1 MATDTPRIPE
11 QGVAT
16 LPDEA
21 WERARR
27 RAEIISPLAQS
38 ETVGHEAA
46 DMAAQALGLSR
57 RQVYV
62 LIRRARQGSGL
73 VTDLVPGQSGGGKGK
88 GRLPEPVE
96 RVIHELLQ
104 KRFLTKQKRSL
115 AAFHREVTQVCK
127 AQKLR
132 VPARNTVALR
142 IASLDP
148 RKVIRRREGQDAA
161 RDLQGV
167 GGEPPAVTAPLEQV
181 QIDHTVIDL
190 IVVDDR
196 DRQPIGRPYLTLAID
211 VFTRCVLGMV
221 VTLEAPS
228 AVSVGLCLVHV
239 ACDKRPW
246 LEGLK
251 VEMDW
256 PMSGKPLLL
265 YLDNAA
271 EFKSEALR
279 RGCEQHG
286 IRLDYRPLGQP
297 HYGGI
302 VERIIG
308 TAMQMI
314 HDDLPGTTFSNPDQR
329 GDYDSENKA
338 ALTLRE
344 LERWLTLAVGTYHGS
359 VHNGLLQ
366 PPAARWA
373 EAVARVG
380 VPAVVTRATA
390 FLVDF
395 LPILRRTL
403 TRTGFVI
410 DHIHYYADALKP
422 WIARRDR
429 LPAFLIRRD
438 PRDISRIWVL
448 EPEGQHYLEIPYR
461 TLSHPAVTL
470 WEQRQALAKLRQ
482 QGREQVD
489 ESALF
494 RMIGQMRE
502 IVTAAQKAKGLSSCL
517 GRNSAAFDAM
527 GWEFLRETSR
537 QVREGEA
544 SGSLRLSRRL
554 SSSTIRRSRSCLS
567 RALDAIQGDGFLFAD
582 LSRAAAGCVYWIYG
596 NGRRTFFRAGRGLG
610 HRSADWHRT
619 RTAGAQLRQGGV
631 SWCSNLYP
639 GFACRCAQHAGR
651 RCAASGGRRSNRRRR
666 PRCLDRGAW

>member
-1 MATDTPRIPE
+1 MGMASDARITE
-11 QGVAT
+11 HGVAT
-16 LPDEA
+16 LSDEA
-21 WERARR
+21 WEHARR
-27 RAEIISPLAQS
+27 RAEIIAPLAML
-38 ETVGHEAA
+38 EVVGHQAA
-46 DMAAQALGLSR
+46 DAAAQALGLSR

-73 VTDLVPGQSGGGKGK
+73 VTDLAPGQSGGGKGR
-88 GRLPEPVE
+88 GRLPESVE
-96 RVIHELLQ
+96 RIIRELLQ

-115 AAFHREVTQVCK
+115 AAFHREVALVCK
-127 AQKLR
+127 THKLR

-142 IASLDP
+142 IAALDP
-148 RKVIRRREGQDAA
+148 LKTARRREGQDAS

-167 GGEPPAVTAPLEQV
+167 GGVPPAVTLPLEQI

-190 IVVDDR
+190 IVVDER
-196 DRQPIGRPYLTLAID
+196 DRQPIGRPYLTVAID

-246 LEGLK
+246 LEGLN

-256 PMSGKPLLL
+256 PMSGKPKLL

-286 IRLDYRPLGQP
+286 IQLDYRPPGQP

-314 HDDLPGTTFSNPDQR
+314 HDELPGTTFSNPDQR

-338 ALTLRE
+338 ALTLHE

-366 PPAARWA
+366 PPVARWS
-373 EAVARVG
+373 EAVTRVG

-395 LPILRRTL
+395 LPIIRRTL

-410 DHIHYYADALKP
+410 DHIHYYADTLKP

-429 LPAFLIRRD
+429 WPAFLIRRD

-470 WEQRQALAKLRQ
+470 WEQRQALTKLRQ

-502 IVTAAQKAKGLSSCL
+502 IVTTAQKATRKARRDADRRQHLKASVPPDKPTPPETDVADPQADNL
-517 GRNSAAFDAM
+517 PPAKPFDQIEE
-527 GWEFLRETSR
+527 W
-537 QVREGEA
+537 
-544 SGSLRLSRRL
+544 
-554 SSSTIRRSRSCLS
+554 
-567 RALDAIQGDGFLFAD
+567 
-582 LSRAAAGCVYWIYG
+582 
-596 NGRRTFFRAGRGLG
+596 
-610 HRSADWHRT
+610 
-619 RTAGAQLRQGGV
+619 
-631 SWCSNLYP
+631 
-639 GFACRCAQHAGR
+639 
-651 RCAASGGRRSNRRRR
+651 
-666 PRCLDRGAW
+666 

>member
-1 MATDTPRIPE
+1 MTSDTPPIAA

-21 WERARR
+21 WAQARHR
-27 RAEIISPLAQS
+27 TEIIGPLAAL
-38 ETVGHEAA
+38 EVVGHEAA
-46 DMAAQALGLSR
+46 DEAAQALGLSR

-62 LIRRARQGSGL
+62 LIRRARQGTGL
-73 VTDLVPGQSGGGKGK
+73 VTDLTPGRSGGGKGK

-96 RVIHELLQ
+96 RIIRELLQ

-115 AAFHREVTQVCK
+115 AAFHREVAQACK
-127 AQKLR
+127 TQKLP
-132 VPARNTVALR
+132 VPARNTVAQR
-142 IASLDP
+142 IAGLHPAKIARS
-148 RKVIRRREGQDAA
+148 RGGQDAA
-161 RDLQGV
+161 RPLQGA
-167 GGEPPAVTAPLEQV
+167 GGIPPEVTMPLEQV
-181 QIDHTVIDL
+181 QIDYTVIDL
-190 IVVDDR
+190 IVVDER
-196 DRQPIGRPYLTLAID
+196 DRQPIDRPYLTLAID

-228 AVSVGLCLVHV
+228 AVSVGLCLAHA

-246 LEGLK
+246 LEGLN

-256 PMSGKPLLL
+256 PMSGKPRLL

-286 IRLDYRPLGQP
+286 IRLDYRPPGQP

-314 HDDLPGTTFSNPDQR
+314 HDELPGTTFSNPGQR
-329 GDYDSENKA
+329 GEYDSEKMA
-338 ALTLRE
+338 TLTLRE
-344 LERWLTLAVGTYHGS
+344 LERWLALAVGTYHGS

-373 EAVARVG
+373 EAVERVG
-380 VPAVVTRATA
+380 VPAVVTRPTA

-395 LPILRRTL
+395 LPVIRRTL

-422 WIARRDR
+422 WIARRER

-448 EPEGQHYLEIPYR
+448 EPEGQHYLEIHYR

-482 QGREQVD
+482 LGREQVD

-502 IVTAAQKAKGLSSCL
+502 IVTTAQKATRKARRDADRRQHLKTSEPPAKPIPPDVDMADPQADNL
-517 GRNSAAFDAM
+517 PPAKPFDQIEE
-527 GWEFLRETSR
+527 W
-537 QVREGEA
+537 
-544 SGSLRLSRRL
+544 
-554 SSSTIRRSRSCLS
+554 
-567 RALDAIQGDGFLFAD
+567 
-582 LSRAAAGCVYWIYG
+582 
-596 NGRRTFFRAGRGLG
+596 
-610 HRSADWHRT
+610 
-619 RTAGAQLRQGGV
+619 
-631 SWCSNLYP
+631 
-639 GFACRCAQHAGR
+639 
-651 RCAASGGRRSNRRRR
+651 
-666 PRCLDRGAW
+666 

>member
-1 MATDTPRIPE
+1 MTSDTPPIAA

-21 WERARR
+21 WAQARHR
-27 RAEIISPLAQS
+27 TEIIGPLAAL
-38 ETVGHEAA
+38 EVVGHEAA
-46 DMAAQALGLSR
+46 DEAAQALGLSR

-62 LIRRARQGSGL
+62 LIRRARQGTGL
-73 VTDLVPGQSGGGKGK
+73 VTDLTPGRSGGGKGK

-96 RVIHELLQ
+96 RIIRELLQ

-115 AAFHREVTQVCK
+115 AAFHREVAQACK
-127 AQKLR
+127 TQKLP
-132 VPARNTVALR
+132 VPARNTVAQR
-142 IASLDP
+142 IAGLHPAKIARS
-148 RKVIRRREGQDAA
+148 RGGQDAA
-161 RDLQGV
+161 RPLQGA
-167 GGEPPAVTAPLEQV
+167 GGIPPEVTMPLEQV

-190 IVVDDR
+190 IVVDER

-221 VTLEAPS
+221 VTLEEPS
-228 AVSVGLCLVHV
+228 AVSVGLCLAHA

-246 LEGLK
+246 LEGLN

-256 PMSGKPLLL
+256 PMSGKPRLL

-286 IRLDYRPLGQP
+286 IRLDYRPPGQP

-314 HDDLPGTTFSNPDQR
+314 HDELPGTTFSNPGQR
-329 GDYDSENKA
+329 GEYDSEKMA
-338 ALTLRE
+338 TLTLRE
-344 LERWLTLAVGTYHGS
+344 LERWLALAVGTYHGS

-373 EAVARVG
+373 EAVERVG
-380 VPAVVTRATA
+380 VPAVVTRPTA

-395 LPILRRTL
+395 LPVIRRTL

-422 WIARRDR
+422 WIARRER

-448 EPEGQHYLEIPYR
+448 EPEGQHYLEIHYR

-482 QGREQVD
+482 LGREQVD

-502 IVTAAQKAKGLSSCL
+502 IVTTAQKATRKARRDADRRQHLKTSEPPAKPIPPDVDMADPQADNL
-517 GRNSAAFDAM
+517 PPAKPFDQIEE
-527 GWEFLRETSR
+527 W
-537 QVREGEA
+537 
-544 SGSLRLSRRL
+544 
-554 SSSTIRRSRSCLS
+554 
-567 RALDAIQGDGFLFAD
+567 
-582 LSRAAAGCVYWIYG
+582 
-596 NGRRTFFRAGRGLG
+596 
-610 HRSADWHRT
+610 
-619 RTAGAQLRQGGV
+619 
-631 SWCSNLYP
+631 
-639 GFACRCAQHAGR
+639 
-651 RCAASGGRRSNRRRR
+651 
-666 PRCLDRGAW
+666 

>member
-1 MATDTPRIPE
+1 MTSDTPPIAA

-21 WERARR
+21 WAQARHR
-27 RAEIISPLAQS
+27 TEIIGPLAAL
-38 ETVGHEAA
+38 EVVGHEAA
-46 DMAAQALGLSR
+46 DEAAQALGLSR

-62 LIRRARQGSGL
+62 LIRRARQGTGL
-73 VTDLVPGQSGGGKGK
+73 VTDLTPGRSGGGKGK

-96 RVIHELLQ
+96 RIIRELLQ

-115 AAFHREVTQVCK
+115 AAFHREVAQACK
-127 AQKLR
+127 TQKLP
-132 VPARNTVALR
+132 VPARNTVAQR
-142 IASLDP
+142 IAGLHPAKIARS
-148 RKVIRRREGQDAA
+148 RGGQDAA
-161 RDLQGV
+161 RPLQGA
-167 GGEPPAVTAPLEQV
+167 GGIPPEVTMPLEQV

-190 IVVDDR
+190 IVVDER

-228 AVSVGLCLVHV
+228 AVSVGLCLAHA

-246 LEGLK
+246 LEGLN

-256 PMSGKPLLL
+256 PMSGKPRLL

-286 IRLDYRPLGQP
+286 IRLDYRPPGQP

-314 HDDLPGTTFSNPDQR
+314 HDELPGTTFSNPGQR
-329 GDYDSENKA
+329 GEYDSEKMA
-338 ALTLRE
+338 TLTLRE
-344 LERWLTLAVGTYHGS
+344 LERWLALAVGTYHGS

-373 EAVARVG
+373 EAVERVG
-380 VPAVVTRATA
+380 VPAVVTRPTA

-395 LPILRRTL
+395 LPVIRRTL

-410 DHIHYYADALKP
+410 DHIPYYADALKP
-422 WIARRDR
+422 WIARRER
-429 LPAFLIRRD
+429 SPAFLIRRD

-448 EPEGQHYLEIPYR
+448 EPEGQHYLEIHYR

-482 QGREQVD
+482 LGREQVD

-502 IVTAAQKAKGLSSCL
+502 IVTTAQKATRKARRDADRRQHLKTSEPPAKPIPPDVDMADPQADNL
-517 GRNSAAFDAM
+517 PPAKPFDQIEE
-527 GWEFLRETSR
+527 W
-537 QVREGEA
+537 
-544 SGSLRLSRRL
+544 
-554 SSSTIRRSRSCLS
+554 
-567 RALDAIQGDGFLFAD
+567 
-582 LSRAAAGCVYWIYG
+582 
-596 NGRRTFFRAGRGLG
+596 
-610 HRSADWHRT
+610 
-619 RTAGAQLRQGGV
+619 
-631 SWCSNLYP
+631 
-639 GFACRCAQHAGR
+639 
-651 RCAASGGRRSNRRRR
+651 
-666 PRCLDRGAW
+666 

>member
-1 MATDTPRIPE
+1 MASDADTPLIAER
-11 QGVAT
+11 GVAT
-16 LPDEA
+16 LPAEA
-21 WERARR
+21 WEQARR
-27 RAEIISPLAQS
+27 RTEIIGPLAAL
-38 ETVGHEAA
+38 EVVGHQAA
-46 DMAAQALGLSR
+46 DAAAQALGLSR

-62 LIRRARQGSGL
+62 LIRRARQGSDL
-73 VTDLVPGQSGGGKGK
+73 VTDLAPGQSGGGKGK

-96 RVIHELLQ
+96 RIIRELLQ
-104 KRFLTKQKRSL
+104 RRFLTKQKRSL
-115 AAFHREVTQVCK
+115 AAFYRDVAQACK

-142 IASLDP
+142 IAGLDP
-148 RKVIRRREGQDAA
+148 VKTSRCREGQDAS
-161 RDLQGV
+161 RDLQGA
-167 GGEPPAVTAPLEQV
+167 GGVPPAVTEPLEQV

-190 IVVDDR
+190 IVVDER
-196 DRQPIGRPYLTLAID
+196 DRQPIGRPYLTIAID

-228 AVSVGLCLVHV
+228 AVSVGLCLAHI

-246 LEGLK
+246 LERLN

-256 PMSGKPLLL
+256 PMSGKPRLL

-314 HDDLPGTTFSNPDQR
+314 HDALPGTTFSNPDQR
-329 GDYDSENKA
+329 GEYDSESKA

-380 VPAVVTRATA
+380 APAVVTRATA

-395 LPILRRTL
+395 LPVIRRTL
-403 TRTGFVI
+403 TRIGFVI

-429 LPAFLIRRD
+429 SPAFLIRRD

-470 WEQRQALAKLRQ
+470 WEQRQALARLRQ
-482 QGREQVD
+482 LGREQVD

-494 RMIGQMRE
+494 RMIQQMRD
-502 IVTAAQKAKGLSSCL
+502 IVTTAQQATRKARRDADRRQHLKA
-517 GRNSAAFDAM
+517 SAPPVKPLPPDVDIADPQSEGQPPAKPFDQIEE
-527 GWEFLRETSR
+527 W
-537 QVREGEA
+537 
-544 SGSLRLSRRL
+544 
-554 SSSTIRRSRSCLS
+554 
-567 RALDAIQGDGFLFAD
+567 
-582 LSRAAAGCVYWIYG
+582 
-596 NGRRTFFRAGRGLG
+596 
-610 HRSADWHRT
+610 
-619 RTAGAQLRQGGV
+619 
-631 SWCSNLYP
+631 
-639 GFACRCAQHAGR
+639 
-651 RCAASGGRRSNRRRR
+651 
-666 PRCLDRGAW
+666 

>member
-1 MATDTPRIPE
+1 MASDARITE
-11 QGVAT
+11 HGVAT
-16 LPDEA
+16 LSDEA
-21 WERARR
+21 WEHARR
-27 RAEIISPLAQS
+27 RAEIIAPLAML
-38 ETVGHEAA
+38 EVVGHQAA
-46 DMAAQALGLSR
+46 DAAAQALGLSR

-73 VTDLVPGQSGGGKGK
+73 VTDLAPGQSGGGKGR
-88 GRLPEPVE
+88 GRLPESVE
-96 RVIHELLQ
+96 RIIRELLQ

-115 AAFHREVTQVCK
+115 AAFHREVALVCK
-127 AQKLR
+127 THKLR

-142 IASLDP
+142 IAALDP
-148 RKVIRRREGQDAA
+148 LKTARRREGQDAS

-167 GGEPPAVTAPLEQV
+167 GGVPPAVTLPLEQI

-190 IVVDDR
+190 IVVDER
-196 DRQPIGRPYLTLAID
+196 DRQPIGRPYLTVAID

-246 LEGLK
+246 LEGLN

-256 PMSGKPLLL
+256 PMSGKPKLL

-286 IRLDYRPLGQP
+286 IQLDYRPPGQP

-314 HDDLPGTTFSNPDQR
+314 HDELPGTTFSNPDQR

-338 ALTLRE
+338 ALTLHE

-366 PPAARWA
+366 PPVARWS
-373 EAVARVG
+373 EAVTRVG

-395 LPILRRTL
+395 LPIIRRTL

-410 DHIHYYADALKP
+410 DHIHYYADTLKP

-429 LPAFLIRRD
+429 WPAFLIRRD

-448 EPEGQHYLEIPYR
+448 EPEGQH
-461 TLSHPAVTL
+461 
-470 WEQRQALAKLRQ
+470 
-482 QGREQVD
+482 
-489 ESALF
+489 
-494 RMIGQMRE
+494 
-502 IVTAAQKAKGLSSCL
+502 
-517 GRNSAAFDAM
+517 
-527 GWEFLRETSR
+527 
-537 QVREGEA
+537 
-544 SGSLRLSRRL
+544 
-554 SSSTIRRSRSCLS
+554 
-567 RALDAIQGDGFLFAD
+567 
-582 LSRAAAGCVYWIYG
+582 
-596 NGRRTFFRAGRGLG
+596 
-610 HRSADWHRT
+610 
-619 RTAGAQLRQGGV
+619 
-631 SWCSNLYP
+631 
-639 GFACRCAQHAGR
+639 
-651 RCAASGGRRSNRRRR
+651 
-666 PRCLDRGAW
+666 

>member
-1 MATDTPRIPE
+1 MTSDTPPIAA

-21 WERARR
+21 WAQARHR
-27 RAEIISPLAQS
+27 TEIIGPLAAL
-38 ETVGHEAA
+38 EVVGHEAA
-46 DMAAQALGLSR
+46 DEAAQALGLSR

-62 LIRRARQGSGL
+62 LIRRARQGTGL
-73 VTDLVPGQSGGGKGK
+73 VTDLTPGRSGGGKGK

-96 RVIHELLQ
+96 RIIRELLQ
-104 KRFLTKQKRSL
+104 KRFLSKQKRSL
-115 AAFHREVTQVCK
+115 AAFHREVAQACK
-127 AQKLR
+127 TQKLP
-132 VPARNTVALR
+132 VPARNTVAQR
-142 IASLDP
+142 IAGLHPAKIARS
-148 RKVIRRREGQDAA
+148 RGGQDAA
-161 RDLQGV
+161 RPLQGA
-167 GGEPPAVTAPLEQV
+167 GGIPPEVTMPLEQV

-190 IVVDDR
+190 IVVDER

-228 AVSVGLCLVHV
+228 AVSVGLCLAHA

-246 LEGLK
+246 LEGLN

-256 PMSGKPLLL
+256 PMSGKPRLL

-286 IRLDYRPLGQP
+286 IRLDYRPPGQP

-314 HDDLPGTTFSNPDQR
+314 HDELPGTTFSNPGQR
-329 GDYDSENKA
+329 GEYDSEKMA
-338 ALTLRE
+338 TLTLRE
-344 LERWLTLAVGTYHGS
+344 LERWLALAVGTYHGS

-373 EAVARVG
+373 EAVERVG
-380 VPAVVTRATA
+380 VPAVVTRPTA

-395 LPILRRTL
+395 LPVIRRTL

-422 WIARRDR
+422 WIARRER

-438 PRDISRIWVL
+438 PRDIRRIWVL
-448 EPEGQHYLEIPYR
+448 EPEGQHYLEIHYR

-482 QGREQVD
+482 LGREQVD

-502 IVTAAQKAKGLSSCL
+502 IVTTAQKATRKARRDADRRQHLKTSEPPAKPIPPDVDMADPQADNL
-517 GRNSAAFDAM
+517 PPAKPFDQIEE
-527 GWEFLRETSR
+527 W
-537 QVREGEA
+537 
-544 SGSLRLSRRL
+544 
-554 SSSTIRRSRSCLS
+554 
-567 RALDAIQGDGFLFAD
+567 
-582 LSRAAAGCVYWIYG
+582 
-596 NGRRTFFRAGRGLG
+596 
-610 HRSADWHRT
+610 
-619 RTAGAQLRQGGV
+619 
-631 SWCSNLYP
+631 
-639 GFACRCAQHAGR
+639 
-651 RCAASGGRRSNRRRR
+651 
-666 PRCLDRGAW
+666 

>member
-1 MATDTPRIPE
+1 MTSDTPPIAA

-21 WERARR
+21 WAQARHR
-27 RAEIISPLAQS
+27 TEIIGPLAAL
-38 ETVGHEAA
+38 EVVGHEAA
-46 DMAAQALGLSR
+46 DEAAQALGLSR

-62 LIRRARQGSGL
+62 LIRRARQGTGL
-73 VTDLVPGQSGGGKGK
+73 VTDLTPGRSGGGKGK

-96 RVIHELLQ
+96 RIIRELLQ

-115 AAFHREVTQVCK
+115 AAFHREVAQACK
-127 AQKLR
+127 TQKLP
-132 VPARNTVALR
+132 VPARNTVAQR
-142 IASLDP
+142 IAGLHPAKIARS
-148 RKVIRRREGQDAA
+148 RGGQDAA
-161 RDLQGV
+161 RPLQGA
-167 GGEPPAVTAPLEQV
+167 GGIPPEVTMPLEQV

-190 IVVDDR
+190 IVVDER

-228 AVSVGLCLVHV
+228 AVSVGLCLAHA

-246 LEGLK
+246 LEGLN

-256 PMSGKPLLL
+256 PMSGKPRLL

-286 IRLDYRPLGQP
+286 IRLDYRPPGQP

-314 HDDLPGTTFSNPDQR
+314 HDELPGTTFSNPGQR
-329 GDYDSENKA
+329 GEYDSEKMA
-338 ALTLRE
+338 TLTLRE
-344 LERWLTLAVGTYHGS
+344 LERWLALAVGTYHGS

-373 EAVARVG
+373 EAVERVG
-380 VPAVVTRATA
+380 VPAVVTRPTA

-395 LPILRRTL
+395 LPVIRRTL

-422 WIARRDR
+422 WIARRER

-448 EPEGQHYLEIPYR
+448 EPEGQHYLEIHYR

-482 QGREQVD
+482 LGREQVD

-502 IVTAAQKAKGLSSCL
+502 IVTTAQKATRKARRDADRRQHLKTSEPPAKPIPPDVDMADPQADNL
-517 GRNSAAFDAM
+517 PPAKPFDQIEEWSPSM
-527 GWEFLRETSR
+527 N
-537 QVREGEA
+537 
-544 SGSLRLSRRL
+544 
-554 SSSTIRRSRSCLS
+554 I
-567 RALDAIQGDGFLFAD
+567 
-582 LSRAAAGCVYWIYG
+582 
-596 NGRRTFFRAGRGLG
+596 RGLAMEC
-610 HRSADWHRT
+610 SRT
-619 RTAGAQLRQGGV
+619 
-631 SWCSNLYP
+631 
-639 GFACRCAQHAGR
+639 
-651 RCAASGGRRSNRRRR
+651 
-666 PRCLDRGAW
+666 

>member
-1 MATDTPRIPE
+1 MTSDTPPIAA

-21 WERARR
+21 WAQARHR
-27 RAEIISPLAQS
+27 TEIIGPLAAL
-38 ETVGHEAA
+38 EVVGHEAA
-46 DMAAQALGLSR
+46 DEAAQALGLSR

-62 LIRRARQGSGL
+62 LIRRARQGTGL
-73 VTDLVPGQSGGGKGK
+73 VTDLTPGRSGGGKGK

-96 RVIHELLQ
+96 RIIRELLQ

-115 AAFHREVTQVCK
+115 AAFHREVAQACK
-127 AQKLR
+127 TQKLP
-132 VPARNTVALR
+132 VPARNTVAQR
-142 IASLDP
+142 IAGLHPAKIARS
-148 RKVIRRREGQDAA
+148 RGGQDAA
-161 RDLQGV
+161 RPLQGA
-167 GGEPPAVTAPLEQV
+167 GGIPPEVTMPLEQV

-190 IVVDDR
+190 IVVDER

-228 AVSVGLCLVHV
+228 AVSVGLCLAHA

-246 LEGLK
+246 LEGLN

-256 PMSGKPLLL
+256 PMSGKPRLL

-286 IRLDYRPLGQP
+286 IRLDYRLPGQP

-314 HDDLPGTTFSNPDQR
+314 HDELPGTTFSNPGQR
-329 GDYDSENKA
+329 GEYDSEKMA
-338 ALTLRE
+338 TLTLRE
-344 LERWLTLAVGTYHGS
+344 LERWLALAVGTYHGS

-373 EAVARVG
+373 EAVERVG
-380 VPAVVTRATA
+380 VPAVVTRPTA

-395 LPILRRTL
+395 LPVIRRTL

-422 WIARRDR
+422 WIARRER

-448 EPEGQHYLEIPYR
+448 EPEGQHYLEIHYR

-482 QGREQVD
+482 LGREQVD

-502 IVTAAQKAKGLSSCL
+502 IVTTAQKATRKARRDADRRQHLKTSEPPAKPIPPDVDMADPQADNL
-517 GRNSAAFDAM
+517 PPAKPFDQIEE
-527 GWEFLRETSR
+527 W
-537 QVREGEA
+537 
-544 SGSLRLSRRL
+544 
-554 SSSTIRRSRSCLS
+554 
-567 RALDAIQGDGFLFAD
+567 
-582 LSRAAAGCVYWIYG
+582 
-596 NGRRTFFRAGRGLG
+596 
-610 HRSADWHRT
+610 
-619 RTAGAQLRQGGV
+619 
-631 SWCSNLYP
+631 
-639 GFACRCAQHAGR
+639 
-651 RCAASGGRRSNRRRR
+651 
-666 PRCLDRGAW
+666 

>member
-1 MATDTPRIPE
+1 MTSDTPPIAA

-21 WERARR
+21 WAQARHR
-27 RAEIISPLAQS
+27 TEIIGPLAAL
-38 ETVGHEAA
+38 EVVGHEAA
-46 DMAAQALGLSR
+46 DEAAQALGLSR

-62 LIRRARQGSGL
+62 LIRRARQGTGL
-73 VTDLVPGQSGGGKGK
+73 VTDLTPGRSGGGKGK

-96 RVIHELLQ
+96 RIIRELLQ

-115 AAFHREVTQVCK
+115 AAFHREVAQACK
-127 AQKLR
+127 TQKLP
-132 VPARNTVALR
+132 VPARNTVAQR
-142 IASLDP
+142 IAGLHPAKIARS
-148 RKVIRRREGQDAA
+148 RGGQDAA
-161 RDLQGV
+161 RPLQGA
-167 GGEPPAVTAPLEQV
+167 GGIPPEVTMPLEQV

-190 IVVDDR
+190 IVVDER

-228 AVSVGLCLVHV
+228 AVSVGLCLAHA

-246 LEGLK
+246 LEGLN

-256 PMSGKPLLL
+256 PMSGKPRLL

-286 IRLDYRPLGQP
+286 IRLDYRPPGQP

-314 HDDLPGTTFSNPDQR
+314 HDELPGTTFSNPGQR
-329 GDYDSENKA
+329 GEYDSEKMA
-338 ALTLRE
+338 TLTLRE
-344 LERWLTLAVGTYHGS
+344 LERWLALAVGTYHGS

-373 EAVARVG
+373 EAVERVG
-380 VPAVVTRATA
+380 VPAVVTRPTA

-395 LPILRRTL
+395 LPVIRRTL

-422 WIARRDR
+422 WIARRER

-448 EPEGQHYLEIPYR
+448 EPEGQHYLEIHYR

-482 QGREQVD
+482 LGREQVD

-502 IVTAAQKAKGLSSCL
+502 IVTTAQKATRKARRDADRRQHLKTSEPPAKPIPPDVDMADPQAGNLPP
-517 GRNSAAFDAM
+517 AKPFDQIEE
-527 GWEFLRETSR
+527 W
-537 QVREGEA
+537 
-544 SGSLRLSRRL
+544 
-554 SSSTIRRSRSCLS
+554 
-567 RALDAIQGDGFLFAD
+567 
-582 LSRAAAGCVYWIYG
+582 
-596 NGRRTFFRAGRGLG
+596 
-610 HRSADWHRT
+610 
-619 RTAGAQLRQGGV
+619 
-631 SWCSNLYP
+631 
-639 GFACRCAQHAGR
+639 
-651 RCAASGGRRSNRRRR
+651 
-666 PRCLDRGAW
+666 

>member
-1 MATDTPRIPE
+1 MTSDTPPIAA

-21 WERARR
+21 WAQARHR
-27 RAEIISPLAQS
+27 TEIIGPLAAL
-38 ETVGHEAA
+38 EVVGHEAA
-46 DMAAQALGLSR
+46 DEAAQALGLSR

-62 LIRRARQGSGL
+62 LIRRARQGTGL
-73 VTDLVPGQSGGGKGK
+73 VTDLTPGRSGGGKGK

-96 RVIHELLQ
+96 RIIRELLQ

-115 AAFHREVTQVCK
+115 AAFHREVAQACK
-127 AQKLR
+127 TQKLP
-132 VPARNTVALR
+132 VPARNTVAQR
-142 IASLDP
+142 IAGLHPAKIARS
-148 RKVIRRREGQDAA
+148 RGGQDAA
-161 RDLQGV
+161 RPLQGA
-167 GGEPPAVTAPLEQV
+167 GGIPPEVTMPLEQV

-190 IVVDDR
+190 IVVDER

-228 AVSVGLCLVHV
+228 AVSVAHA

-246 LEGLK
+246 LEGLN

-256 PMSGKPLLL
+256 PMSGKPRLL

-286 IRLDYRPLGQP
+286 IRLDYRPPGQP

-314 HDDLPGTTFSNPDQR
+314 HDELPGTTFSNPGQR
-329 GDYDSENKA
+329 GEYDSEKMA
-338 ALTLRE
+338 TLTLRE
-344 LERWLTLAVGTYHGS
+344 LERWLALAVGTYHGS

-373 EAVARVG
+373 EAVERVG
-380 VPAVVTRATA
+380 VPAVVTRPTA

-395 LPILRRTL
+395 LPVIRRTL

-422 WIARRDR
+422 WIARRER

-448 EPEGQHYLEIPYR
+448 EPEGQHYLEIHYR

-482 QGREQVD
+482 LGREQVD

-502 IVTAAQKAKGLSSCL
+502 IVTTAQKATRKARRDADRRQHLKTSEPPAKPIPPDVDMADPQADNL
-517 GRNSAAFDAM
+517 PPAKPFDQIEE
-527 GWEFLRETSR
+527 W
-537 QVREGEA
+537 
-544 SGSLRLSRRL
+544 
-554 SSSTIRRSRSCLS
+554 
-567 RALDAIQGDGFLFAD
+567 
-582 LSRAAAGCVYWIYG
+582 
-596 NGRRTFFRAGRGLG
+596 
-610 HRSADWHRT
+610 
-619 RTAGAQLRQGGV
+619 
-631 SWCSNLYP
+631 
-639 GFACRCAQHAGR
+639 
-651 RCAASGGRRSNRRRR
+651 
-666 PRCLDRGAW
+666 

>member
-1 MATDTPRIPE
+1 MASDARITE
-11 QGVAT
+11 HGVAT
-16 LPDEA
+16 LSDEA
-21 WERARR
+21 WEHARR
-27 RAEIISPLAQS
+27 RAEIIAPLAML
-38 ETVGHEAA
+38 EVVGHQAA
-46 DMAAQALGLSR
+46 DAAAQALGLSR

-73 VTDLVPGQSGGGKGK
+73 VTDLAPGQSGGGKGR
-88 GRLPEPVE
+88 GRLPESVE
-96 RVIHELLQ
+96 RIIRELLQ

-115 AAFHREVTQVCK
+115 AAFHREVAQACK
-127 AQKLR
+127 TQKLP
-132 VPARNTVALR
+132 VPARNTVAQR
-142 IASLDP
+142 IAGLHPAKIARS
-148 RKVIRRREGQDAA
+148 RGGQDAA
-161 RDLQGV
+161 RPLQGA
-167 GGEPPAVTAPLEQV
+167 GGIPPEVTMPLEQV

-190 IVVDDR
+190 IVVDER

-228 AVSVGLCLVHV
+228 AVSVGLCLAHA

-246 LEGLK
+246 LEGLN

-256 PMSGKPLLL
+256 PMSGKPRLL

-286 IRLDYRPLGQP
+286 IRLDYRPPGQP

-314 HDDLPGTTFSNPDQR
+314 HDELPGTTFSNPGQR
-329 GDYDSENKA
+329 GEYDSEKMA
-338 ALTLRE
+338 TLTLRE
-344 LERWLTLAVGTYHGS
+344 LERWLALAVGTYHGS

-373 EAVARVG
+373 EAVERVG
-380 VPAVVTRATA
+380 VPAVVTRPTA

-395 LPILRRTL
+395 LPVIRRTL

-422 WIARRDR
+422 WIARRER

-448 EPEGQHYLEIPYR
+448 EPEGQHYLEIHYR

-482 QGREQVD
+482 LGREQVD

-502 IVTAAQKAKGLSSCL
+502 IVTTAQKATRKARRDADRRQHLKTSEPPAKPIPPDVDMADPQADNL
-517 GRNSAAFDAM
+517 PPAKPFDQIEE
-527 GWEFLRETSR
+527 W
-537 QVREGEA
+537 
-544 SGSLRLSRRL
+544 
-554 SSSTIRRSRSCLS
+554 
-567 RALDAIQGDGFLFAD
+567 
-582 LSRAAAGCVYWIYG
+582 
-596 NGRRTFFRAGRGLG
+596 
-610 HRSADWHRT
+610 
-619 RTAGAQLRQGGV
+619 
-631 SWCSNLYP
+631 
-639 GFACRCAQHAGR
+639 
-651 RCAASGGRRSNRRRR
+651 
-666 PRCLDRGAW
+666 

>member
-1 MATDTPRIPE
+1 MASDTSLIAE

-16 LPDEA
+16 LPDAA
-21 WERARR
+21 WAQARQ
-27 RAEIISPLAQS
+27 RAEIIGPLAALDV
-38 ETVGHEAA
+38 VGHEAA
-46 DMAAQALGLSR
+46 DAAAHALGLSR

-62 LIRRARQGSGL
+62 LIRRARQGAGL
-73 VTDLVPGQSGGGKGK
+73 VTDLARSRSGGGKGK
-88 GRLPEPVE
+88 GRLPESVE
-96 RVIHELLQ
+96 RIIRELLQ

-115 AAFHREVTQVCK
+115 ATFHREVAQACK

-132 VPARNTVALR
+132 APARNTVALR
-142 IASLDP
+142 IAGLDP
-148 RKVIRRREGQDAA
+148 LKATRRREGQDAS
-161 RDLQGV
+161 RSLQGV

-190 IVVDDR
+190 IVVDER
-196 DRQPIGRPYLTLAID
+196 DRQPIGRPYLTIAID

-228 AVSVGLCLVHV
+228 SVSVGLCLVHV

-246 LEGLK
+246 LEGLNI
-251 VEMDW
+251 EMEW
-256 PMSGKPLLL
+256 PMSGKPRLL

-314 HDDLPGTTFSNPDQR
+314 HDELPGTTFSNPDQR

-373 EAVARVG
+373 EAIARTG
-380 VPAVVTRATA
+380 VPTVITRTTA

-395 LPILRRTL
+395 LPIIRRTL

-502 IVTAAQKAKGLSSCL
+502 IVSTAQKATRKARRDADRRQHLKATAVL
-517 GRNSAAFDAM
+517 FKTTPPPDADMADPQADNQPPAKPFDQIEE
-527 GWEFLRETSR
+527 W
-537 QVREGEA
+537 
-544 SGSLRLSRRL
+544 
-554 SSSTIRRSRSCLS
+554 
-567 RALDAIQGDGFLFAD
+567 
-582 LSRAAAGCVYWIYG
+582 
-596 NGRRTFFRAGRGLG
+596 
-610 HRSADWHRT
+610 
-619 RTAGAQLRQGGV
+619 
-631 SWCSNLYP
+631 
-639 GFACRCAQHAGR
+639 
-651 RCAASGGRRSNRRRR
+651 
-666 PRCLDRGAW
+666 

>member
-1 MATDTPRIPE
+1 MTSDTPPIAA

-21 WERARR
+21 WAQARHR
-27 RAEIISPLAQS
+27 TEIIGPLAAL
-38 ETVGHEAA
+38 EVVGHEAA
-46 DMAAQALGLSR
+46 DEAAQALGLSR

-62 LIRRARQGSGL
+62 LIRRARQGTGL
-73 VTDLVPGQSGGGKGK
+73 VTDLTPGRSGGGKGK

-96 RVIHELLQ
+96 RIIRELLQ

-115 AAFHREVTQVCK
+115 AAFHREVAQACK
-127 AQKLR
+127 TQKLP
-132 VPARNTVALR
+132 VPARNTVAQR
-142 IASLDP
+142 IAGLHPAKIARS
-148 RKVIRRREGQDAA
+148 RGGQDAA
-161 RDLQGV
+161 RPLQGA
-167 GGEPPAVTAPLEQV
+167 GGIPPEVTMPLEQV

-190 IVVDDR
+190 IVVDER

-228 AVSVGLCLVHV
+228 AVSVGLCLAHA

-246 LEGLK
+246 LEGLN

-256 PMSGKPLLL
+256 PMSGKPRLL

-286 IRLDYRPLGQP
+286 IRLDYRPPGQP

-314 HDDLPGTTFSNPDQR
+314 HDELPGTTFSNPGQR
-329 GDYDSENKA
+329 GEYDSEKMA

-344 LERWLTLAVGTYHGS
+344 LERWRALAVGTYHGS

-373 EAVARVG
+373 EAVERVG
-380 VPAVVTRATA
+380 VPAVVTRPTA

-395 LPILRRTL
+395 LPVIRRTL

-422 WIARRDR
+422 WIARRER

-448 EPEGQHYLEIPYR
+448 EPEGQHYLEIHYR

-482 QGREQVD
+482 LGREQVD

-502 IVTAAQKAKGLSSCL
+502 IVTTAQKATRKARRDADRRQHLKTSEPPAKPIPPDVDMADPQADNL
-517 GRNSAAFDAM
+517 PPAKPFDQIEE
-527 GWEFLRETSR
+527 W
-537 QVREGEA
+537 
-544 SGSLRLSRRL
+544 
-554 SSSTIRRSRSCLS
+554 
-567 RALDAIQGDGFLFAD
+567 
-582 LSRAAAGCVYWIYG
+582 
-596 NGRRTFFRAGRGLG
+596 
-610 HRSADWHRT
+610 
-619 RTAGAQLRQGGV
+619 
-631 SWCSNLYP
+631 
-639 GFACRCAQHAGR
+639 
-651 RCAASGGRRSNRRRR
+651 
-666 PRCLDRGAW
+666 

>member
-1 MATDTPRIPE
+1 MTSDTPPIAA

-21 WERARR
+21 WAQARHR
-27 RAEIISPLAQS
+27 TEIIGPLAAL
-38 ETVGHEAA
+38 EVVGHEAA
-46 DMAAQALGLSR
+46 DEAAQALGLSR

-62 LIRRARQGSGL
+62 LIRRARQGTGL
-73 VTDLVPGQSGGGKGK
+73 VTDLTPGRSGGGKGK

-96 RVIHELLQ
+96 RIIRELLQ

-115 AAFHREVTQVCK
+115 AAFHREVAQACK
-127 AQKLR
+127 TQKLP
-132 VPARNTVALR
+132 VPARNTVAQR
-142 IASLDP
+142 IAGLHPAKIARS
-148 RKVIRRREGQDAA
+148 RGGQDAA
-161 RDLQGV
+161 RPLQGA
-167 GGEPPAVTAPLEQV
+167 GGIPPEVTMPLEQV

-190 IVVDDR
+190 IVVDER

-228 AVSVGLCLVHV
+228 AVSVGLCLAHA

-246 LEGLK
+246 LEGLN

-256 PMSGKPLLL
+256 PMSGKPRLL

-286 IRLDYRPLGQP
+286 IRLDYRPPGQP

-314 HDDLPGTTFSNPDQR
+314 HDELPGTTFSNPGQR
-329 GDYDSENKA
+329 GEYDSEKMA
-338 ALTLRE
+338 TLTLRE
-344 LERWLTLAVGTYHGS
+344 LERWLALAVGTYHGS

-373 EAVARVG
+373 EAVALVG
-380 VPAVVTRATA
+380 VPGVVTRPAA

-395 LPILRRTL
+395 LPVIRRTL

-422 WIARRDR
+422 WIARRER

-448 EPEGQHYLEIPYR
+448 EPEGQHYLEIHYR

-482 QGREQVD
+482 LGREQVD

-502 IVTAAQKAKGLSSCL
+502 IVTTAQKATRKARRDADRRQHLKTSEPPAKPIPPDVDMADPQADNL
-517 GRNSAAFDAM
+517 PPAKPFDQIEE
-527 GWEFLRETSR
+527 W
-537 QVREGEA
+537 
-544 SGSLRLSRRL
+544 
-554 SSSTIRRSRSCLS
+554 
-567 RALDAIQGDGFLFAD
+567 
-582 LSRAAAGCVYWIYG
+582 
-596 NGRRTFFRAGRGLG
+596 
-610 HRSADWHRT
+610 
-619 RTAGAQLRQGGV
+619 
-631 SWCSNLYP
+631 
-639 GFACRCAQHAGR
+639 
-651 RCAASGGRRSNRRRR
+651 
-666 PRCLDRGAW
+666 

>member
-1 MATDTPRIPE
+1 MTSDTPPIAA

-21 WERARR
+21 WAQARHR
-27 RAEIISPLAQS
+27 TEIIGPLAAL
-38 ETVGHEAA
+38 EVVGHEAA
-46 DMAAQALGLSR
+46 DEAAQALGLSR

-62 LIRRARQGSGL
+62 LIRRARQGTGL
-73 VTDLVPGQSGGGKGK
+73 VTDLTPGRSGGGKGK

-96 RVIHELLQ
+96 RIIRELLQ

-115 AAFHREVTQVCK
+115 AAFHREVAQACK
-127 AQKLR
+127 TQKLP
-132 VPARNTVALR
+132 VPARNTVAQR
-142 IASLDP
+142 IAGLHPAKIARS
-148 RKVIRRREGQDAA
+148 RGGQDAA
-161 RDLQGV
+161 RPLQGA
-167 GGEPPAVTAPLEQV
+167 GGIPPEVTMPLEQV

-190 IVVDDR
+190 IVVDER

-228 AVSVGLCLVHV
+228 AVSVGLCLAHA

-246 LEGLK
+246 LEGLN

-256 PMSGKPLLL
+256 PMSGKPRLL

-286 IRLDYRPLGQP
+286 IRLDYRPPGQP

-314 HDDLPGTTFSNPDQR
+314 HDELPGTTFSNPGQR
-329 GDYDSENKA
+329 GEYDSEKMA
-338 ALTLRE
+338 TLTLRE
-344 LERWLTLAVGTYHGS
+344 LERWLALAVGTYHGS

-373 EAVARVG
+373 EAVERVG
-380 VPAVVTRATA
+380 VPAVVTRPTA
-390 FLVDF
+390 FLVGF
-395 LPILRRTL
+395 LPVIRRTL

-422 WIARRDR
+422 WIARRER

-438 PRDISRIWVL
+438 PRDISRLWVL
-448 EPEGQHYLEIPYR
+448 EPEGQHYLEFHYR

-482 QGREQVD
+482 LGREQVD

-502 IVTAAQKAKGLSSCL
+502 IVTTAQKATRKARRDADRRQHLKTSEPPAKPIPPDVDMADPQADNL
-517 GRNSAAFDAM
+517 PPAKPFDQIEE
-527 GWEFLRETSR
+527 W
-537 QVREGEA
+537 
-544 SGSLRLSRRL
+544 
-554 SSSTIRRSRSCLS
+554 
-567 RALDAIQGDGFLFAD
+567 
-582 LSRAAAGCVYWIYG
+582 
-596 NGRRTFFRAGRGLG
+596 
-610 HRSADWHRT
+610 
-619 RTAGAQLRQGGV
+619 
-631 SWCSNLYP
+631 
-639 GFACRCAQHAGR
+639 
-651 RCAASGGRRSNRRRR
+651 
-666 PRCLDRGAW
+666 

>member
-1 MATDTPRIPE
+1 MTSDTPPIAA

-21 WERARR
+21 WAQARHR
-27 RAEIISPLAQS
+27 TEIIGPLAAL
-38 ETVGHEAA
+38 EVVGHEAA
-46 DMAAQALGLSR
+46 DEAAQALGLSR

-62 LIRRARQGSGL
+62 LIRRARQGTGL
-73 VTDLVPGQSGGGKGK
+73 VTDLTPGRSGGGKGK

-96 RVIHELLQ
+96 RIIRELLQ

-115 AAFHREVTQVCK
+115 AAFHREVAQACK
-127 AQKLR
+127 TQKLP
-132 VPARNTVALR
+132 VPARNTVAQR
-142 IASLDP
+142 IAGLHPAKIARS
-148 RKVIRRREGQDAA
+148 RGGQDAA
-161 RDLQGV
+161 RPLQGA
-167 GGEPPAVTAPLEQV
+167 GGIPPEVTMPLEQV

-190 IVVDDR
+190 IVVDER

-228 AVSVGLCLVHV
+228 AVSVGLCLAHA

-246 LEGLK
+246 LEGLN

-256 PMSGKPLLL
+256 PMSGKPRLL

-286 IRLDYRPLGQP
+286 IRLDYRPPGQP

-314 HDDLPGTTFSNPDQR
+314 HDELPGTTFSNPGQR
-329 GDYDSENKA
+329 GEYDSEKMA
-338 ALTLRE
+338 TLTLRE
-344 LERWLTLAVGTYHGS
+344 LERWLALAVGTYHGS

-373 EAVARVG
+373 EATARTG
-380 VPAVVTRATA
+380 APAIITHATA

-395 LPILRRTL
+395 LPIIRRTL

-502 IVTAAQKAKGLSSCL
+502 IVTSAQKATRKARRDADRRQHLKT
-517 GRNSAAFDAM
+517 SARPDKPVPPDTDIADPQADNLPPAKPFDQIEE
-527 GWEFLRETSR
+527 W
-537 QVREGEA
+537 
-544 SGSLRLSRRL
+544 
-554 SSSTIRRSRSCLS
+554 
-567 RALDAIQGDGFLFAD
+567 
-582 LSRAAAGCVYWIYG
+582 
-596 NGRRTFFRAGRGLG
+596 
-610 HRSADWHRT
+610 
-619 RTAGAQLRQGGV
+619 
-631 SWCSNLYP
+631 
-639 GFACRCAQHAGR
+639 
-651 RCAASGGRRSNRRRR
+651 
-666 PRCLDRGAW
+666 

>member
-1 MATDTPRIPE
+1 MTSDTPPIAA

-21 WERARR
+21 WAQARHR
-27 RAEIISPLAQS
+27 TEIIGPLAAL
-38 ETVGHEAA
+38 EVVGHEAA
-46 DMAAQALGLSR
+46 DEAAQALGLSR

-62 LIRRARQGSGL
+62 LIRRARQGTGL
-73 VTDLVPGQSGGGKGK
+73 VTDLTPGRSGGGKGK

-96 RVIHELLQ
+96 RIIRELLQ

-115 AAFHREVTQVCK
+115 AAFHREVAQACK
-127 AQKLR
+127 TQKLP
-132 VPARNTVALR
+132 VPARNTVAQR
-142 IASLDP
+142 IAGLHPAKIARS
-148 RKVIRRREGQDAA
+148 RGGQDAA
-161 RDLQGV
+161 RPLQGA
-167 GGEPPAVTAPLEQV
+167 GGIPPEVTMPLEQV

-190 IVVDDR
+190 IVVDER

-228 AVSVGLCLVHV
+228 AVSVGLCLAHA

-246 LEGLK
+246 LEGLN

-256 PMSGKPLLL
+256 PMSGKPRLL

-286 IRLDYRPLGQP
+286 IRLDYRPPGQP

-314 HDDLPGTTFSNPDQR
+314 HDELPGTTFSNPGQR
-329 GDYDSENKA
+329 GEYDSEKMA
-338 ALTLRE
+338 TLTLRE
-344 LERWLTLAVGTYHGS
+344 LERWLALAVGTYHGS

-373 EAVARVG
+373 EAVERVG
-380 VPAVVTRATA
+380 VPAVVTRPTA

-395 LPILRRTL
+395 LPVIRRTL

-422 WIARRDR
+422 WIARRER

-448 EPEGQHYLEIPYR
+448 EPEGQHYLEIHYR
-461 TLSHPAVTL
+461 TLSYPAVTL

-482 QGREQVD
+482 LGREQVD

-502 IVTAAQKAKGLSSCL
+502 IVTTAQKATRKARRDADRRQHLKTSEPPAKPIPPDVDMADPQADNL
-517 GRNSAAFDAM
+517 PPAKPFDQIEE
-527 GWEFLRETSR
+527 W
-537 QVREGEA
+537 
-544 SGSLRLSRRL
+544 
-554 SSSTIRRSRSCLS
+554 
-567 RALDAIQGDGFLFAD
+567 
-582 LSRAAAGCVYWIYG
+582 
-596 NGRRTFFRAGRGLG
+596 
-610 HRSADWHRT
+610 
-619 RTAGAQLRQGGV
+619 
-631 SWCSNLYP
+631 
-639 GFACRCAQHAGR
+639 
-651 RCAASGGRRSNRRRR
+651 
-666 PRCLDRGAW
+666 

>member
-1 MATDTPRIPE
+1 MSTDTPRIAE
-11 QGVAT
+11 HGVAT
-16 LPDEA
+16 LSEQA
-21 WERARR
+21 WERACR
-27 RAEIISPLAQS
+27 RAEIIGPLAQS

-46 DMAAQALGLSR
+46 DAAAQALGLSR

-62 LIRRARQGSGL
+62 LIRRARQGVGL
-73 VTDLVPGQSGGGKGK
+73 VTDLAPGQSSGGKGK
-88 GRLPEPVE
+88 GRLPESVE
-96 RVIHELLQ
+96 RIIRELIQ
-104 KRFLTKQKRSL
+104 KRFLTKQKRSI
-115 AAFHREVTQVCK
+115 ATFHREVAQACK

-148 RKVIRRREGQDAA
+148 IKTVRRREGQDAS
-161 RDLQGV
+161 RELQGA
-167 GGEPPAVTAPLEQV
+167 GGVPPTVSEPLEQV

-190 IVVDDR
+190 IVVDAR

-211 VFTRCVLGMV
+211 AFTRCVLGMV

-228 AVSVGLCLVHV
+228 AVSVGLCLAHV

-246 LEGLK
+246 LEGLD
-251 VEMDW
+251 VEVDW
-256 PMSGKPLLL
+256 PMGGKPRLL

-286 IRLDYRPLGQP
+286 IRLDYRPPGQP

-314 HDDLPGTTFSNPDQR
+314 HDNLPGTTFSNPGQR
-329 GDYDSENKA
+329 GEYDAEKMA
-338 ALTLRE
+338 ALTLHE

-359 VHNGLLQ
+359 VHNGLFQ
-366 PPAARWA
+366 PPAAHWA
-373 EAVARVG
+373 GAVARIG
-380 VPAVVTRATA
+380 VPPVVTRPTA

-395 LPILRRTL
+395 LPVIRRTL

-429 LPAFLIRRD
+429 LSAFLIRRD

-470 WEQRQALAKLRQ
+470 WEQHQALTRLRQ
-482 QGREQVD
+482 LGREQVD

-502 IVTAAQKAKGLSSCL
+502 IVTTAQKATRKARRDADRRQHLKP
-517 GRNSAAFDAM
+517 SAPPVKPTPPDA
-527 GWEFLRETSR
+527 
-537 QVREGEA
+537 
-544 SGSLRLSRRL
+544 
-554 SSSTIRRSRSCLS
+554 
-567 RALDAIQGDGFLFAD
+567 D
-582 LSRAAAGCVYWIYG
+582 
-596 NGRRTFFRAGRGLG
+596 
-610 HRSADWHRT
+610 SADSQ
-619 RTAGAQLRQGGV
+619 AG
-631 SWCSNLYP
+631 NLP
-639 GFACRCAQHAGR
+639 PAKPFEQIEE
-651 RCAASGGRRSNRRRR
+651 
-666 PRCLDRGAW
+666 W

>member
-1 MATDTPRIPE
+1 MTSDTPPIAA

-21 WERARR
+21 WAQARHR
-27 RAEIISPLAQS
+27 TEIIGPLAAL
-38 ETVGHEAA
+38 EVVGHEAA
-46 DMAAQALGLSR
+46 DEAAQALGLSR

-62 LIRRARQGSGL
+62 LIRRARQGTGL
-73 VTDLVPGQSGGGKGK
+73 VTDLTPGRSGGGKGK

-96 RVIHELLQ
+96 RIIRELLH

-115 AAFHREVTQVCK
+115 AAFHREVAQACK
-127 AQKLR
+127 TQKLP
-132 VPARNTVALR
+132 VPARNTVAQR
-142 IASLDP
+142 IAGLHPAKIARS
-148 RKVIRRREGQDAA
+148 RGGQDAA
-161 RDLQGV
+161 RPLQGA
-167 GGEPPAVTAPLEQV
+167 GGIPPEVTMPLEQV

-190 IVVDDR
+190 IVVDER

-211 VFTRCVLGMV
+211 VFTRCVLGLV

-228 AVSVGLCLVHV
+228 AVSVGLCLAHA

-246 LEGLK
+246 LEGLN

-256 PMSGKPLLL
+256 PMSGKPRLL

-286 IRLDYRPLGQP
+286 IRLDYRPPGQP

-314 HDDLPGTTFSNPDQR
+314 HDELPGTTFSNPGQR
-329 GDYDSENKA
+329 GEYDSEKMA
-338 ALTLRE
+338 TLTLRE
-344 LERWLTLAVGTYHGS
+344 LERWLALAVGTYHGS

-373 EAVARVG
+373 EAVERVG
-380 VPAVVTRATA
+380 VPAVVTRPTA

-395 LPILRRTL
+395 LPVIRRTL

-422 WIARRDR
+422 WIARRER

-448 EPEGQHYLEIPYR
+448 EPEGQHYLEIHYR

-482 QGREQVD
+482 LGREQVD

-502 IVTAAQKAKGLSSCL
+502 IVTTAQKATRKARRDADRRQHLKTSEPPAKPIPPDVDMADPQADNL
-517 GRNSAAFDAM
+517 PPAKPFDQIEE
-527 GWEFLRETSR
+527 W
-537 QVREGEA
+537 
-544 SGSLRLSRRL
+544 
-554 SSSTIRRSRSCLS
+554 
-567 RALDAIQGDGFLFAD
+567 
-582 LSRAAAGCVYWIYG
+582 
-596 NGRRTFFRAGRGLG
+596 
-610 HRSADWHRT
+610 
-619 RTAGAQLRQGGV
+619 
-631 SWCSNLYP
+631 
-639 GFACRCAQHAGR
+639 
-651 RCAASGGRRSNRRRR
+651 
-666 PRCLDRGAW
+666 

>member
-1 MATDTPRIPE
+1 MASDTSLIAE

-16 LPDEA
+16 LPDAA
-21 WERARR
+21 WAQARQ
-27 RAEIISPLAQS
+27 RAEIIGPLAALDV
-38 ETVGHEAA
+38 VGHEAA
-46 DMAAQALGLSR
+46 DAAAHALGLSR

-62 LIRRARQGSGL
+62 LIRRARQGAGL
-73 VTDLVPGQSGGGKGK
+73 VTDLARSRSGGGKGK
-88 GRLPEPVE
+88 GRLPESVE
-96 RVIHELLQ
+96 RIIRELLQ

-115 AAFHREVTQVCK
+115 AAFHREVAQACK

-132 VPARNTVALR
+132 APARNTVALR
-142 IASLDP
+142 IAGLDP
-148 RKVIRRREGQDAA
+148 LKATRRREGQDAS
-161 RDLQGV
+161 RSLQGV

-190 IVVDDR
+190 IVVDER
-196 DRQPIGRPYLTLAID
+196 DRQPIGRPYLTIAID

-228 AVSVGLCLVHV
+228 SVSVGLCLVHV

-246 LEGLK
+246 LEGLNI
-251 VEMDW
+251 EMDW
-256 PMSGKPLLL
+256 PMSGKPRLL

-286 IRLDYRPLGQP
+286 IRLDYRPPGQP

-308 TAMQMI
+308 TA
-314 HDDLPGTTFSNPDQR
+314 
-329 GDYDSENKA
+329 
-338 ALTLRE
+338 
-344 LERWLTLAVGTYHGS
+344 RWS
-359 VHNGLLQ
+359 
-366 PPAARWA
+366 

-380 VPAVVTRATA
+380 VPAVVTRALA

-395 LPILRRTL
+395 LPIIRRTL

-448 EPEGQHYLEIPYR
+448 EPQGQHYLEIPYR

-470 WEQRQALAKLRQ
+470 WEQRQALTKLRQ

-502 IVTAAQKAKGLSSCL
+502 IVTTAQKATRKARRDADRRQHLKASPPPDKPIPPKTDVADPQADNL
-517 GRNSAAFDAM
+517 PPAKPFDQIEE
-527 GWEFLRETSR
+527 W
-537 QVREGEA
+537 
-544 SGSLRLSRRL
+544 
-554 SSSTIRRSRSCLS
+554 
-567 RALDAIQGDGFLFAD
+567 
-582 LSRAAAGCVYWIYG
+582 
-596 NGRRTFFRAGRGLG
+596 
-610 HRSADWHRT
+610 
-619 RTAGAQLRQGGV
+619 
-631 SWCSNLYP
+631 
-639 GFACRCAQHAGR
+639 
-651 RCAASGGRRSNRRRR
+651 
-666 PRCLDRGAW
+666 